1 MNFLLNL
8 EIGGKVF
15 KNKLIFFICGFVN
28 NFYKFI
34 FDDEEEDDVK
44 SKESEVENK
53 DVVLFELEGKEK
65 VELNKKD
72 GISSD
77 KWRVLKLLFV

>member
-44 SKESEVENK
+44 SKESDVENK

>member
-1 MNFLLNL
+1 M
-8 EIGGKVF
+8 F

-44 SKESEVENK
+44 SKESDVENK

-72 GISSD
+72 GISND

>member
-1 MNFLLNL
+1 M
-8 EIGGKVF
+8 F

-44 SKESEVENK
+44 IKENDVENK

>member
-8 EIGGKVF
+8 EIGGKMF

-44 SKESEVENK
+44 SKESDVENK

>member
-8 EIGGKVF
+8 EIGGKMF

>member
-1 MNFLLNL
+1 M
-8 EIGGKVF
+8 F

-34 FDDEEEDDVK
+34 FDDEEENDVK
-44 SKESEVENK
+44 SKESDVENK
-53 DVVLFELEGKEK
+53 DVVLFELEGKE
-65 VELNKKD
+65 ELNKKD
-72 GISSD
+72 RISSD

>member
-1 MNFLLNL
+1 M
-8 EIGGKVF
+8 F

-34 FDDEEEDDVK
+34 FDDEEDDDVK
-44 SKESEVENK
+44 IKENDVENK

-65 VELNKKD
+65 VELNN

>member
-1 MNFLLNL
+1 M
-8 EIGGKVF
+8 F

-34 FDDEEEDDVK
+34 FDDEEENDVK
-44 SKESEVENK
+44 SKESDVENK
-53 DVVLFELEGKEK
+53 DVVLFELDGKEK

-72 GISSD
+72 EISSD

>member
-8 EIGGKVF
+8 EIGGKMF

-44 SKESEVENK
+44 IKENDVENK

>member
-1 MNFLLNL
+1 M
-8 EIGGKVF
+8 F

-34 FDDEEEDDVK
+34 FDDEEEDEVK
-44 SKESEVENK
+44 NKENDVENK
-53 DVVLFELEGKEK
+53 DVVLFELEGKE
-65 VELNKKD
+65 ELNKKD

>member
-1 MNFLLNL
+1 M
-8 EIGGKVF
+8 F

-44 SKESEVENK
+44 NKENDVENK
-53 DVVLFELEGKEK
+53 GVVLFELEGKEK

>member
-1 MNFLLNL
+1 M
-8 EIGGKVF
+8 F

-44 SKESEVENK
+44 SKESDVENK

-65 VELNKKD
+65 VELNN

>member
-8 EIGGKVF
+8 EIGGKMF

-44 SKESEVENK
+44 SKESDVENK

-65 VELNKKD
+65 VELNKKE

>member
-8 EIGGKVF
+8 EIGGKMF

-44 SKESEVENK
+44 SKESDVENK
-53 DVVLFELEGKEK
+53 DVVLFELDGKEK

-72 GISSD
+72 EISSD

>member
-1 MNFLLNL
+1 M
-8 EIGGKVF
+8 F

-44 SKESEVENK
+44 SKESDVENK
-53 DVVLFELEGKEK
+53 DVVLFELDGKEK

-72 GISSD
+72 EISSD

>member
-8 EIGGKVF
+8 EIGGKMF

-34 FDDEEEDDVK
+34 FDDEEENDVK
-44 SKESEVENK
+44 SKESDVENK